1 MVDQSYIDLT
11 YQVLETVKDPEIP
24 VLSVLELG
32 MIESVEIIDN
42 DKVLVT
48 FIPTFSA
55 CPALDHIKENIYSAV
70 SSALDCE
77 VEVKVNRYKPWT
89 TDLLSAEAK
98 EKLENYGLGTPQFLG
113 DKELT
118 SEDLEYVKCPHCK
131 SDATSLTN
139 PFGSALCR
147 SMHYCH
153 NCGNSFERI
162 KPIQ

>member
-1 MVDQSYIDLT
+1 MVDQQSIIDSA
-11 YQVLETVKDPEIP
+11 YEVLKTVKDPEIP

-32 MIESVEIIDN
+32 MIDDVQFADN
-42 DKVLVT
+42 LLIVT

-55 CPALDHIKENIYSAV
+55 CPALDYIKENIF
-70 SSALDCE
+70 SSLNEALHCE
-77 VEVKVNRYKPWT
+77 VEVRINRYKPWS
-89 TDLLSAEAK
+89 TDFLSKEAK

-113 DKELT
+113 EKEL
-118 SEDLEYVKCPHCK
+118 SSDDLEYVKCPHCK